1 MVYSTPT
8 PSALIKSSTVI
19 YMHIFLVFTGAFLI
33 PYVIMVF
40 LIGFPLMYLEFV
52 FGQYGGC
59 GIVSVWKACPTLTGW
74 LPSG

>member
-1 MVYSTPT
+1 M
-8 PSALIKSSTVI
+8 KSFSINSSVQPRI
-19 YMHIFLVFTGAFLI
+19 VCVLFLGAFLV

-59 GIVSVWKACPTLTGW
+59 GIVSVWKACPTLTGKT
-74 LPSG
+74 